1 MPLYDS
7 QLVLL
12 AKTVQPV
19 SVFVHSKQIKAQ
31 FKWKHSDSMGEV
43 GRDCVIQNV
52 RTECDV
58 YKFPL
63 KNS

>member
-52 RTECDV
+52 RAEFDV